1 VDESVVEGGL
11 DVADTEAVFGLL
23 GGTNLGGTVVGD
35 LLFLCFGSFGR
46 DLLLL
51 CLGLY

>member
-1 VDESVVEGGL
+1 MDESVVEGGL
-11 DVADTEAVFGLL
+11 DVANTEAVFGLL
-23 GGTNLGGTVVGD
+23 AGTNLGGTVVGD